1 MILATTRSPYMTLQW
16 PLSPHQKYVDTH
28 VVKKVCRSSLS
39 IVRYPFGSAA
49 SGLEYHTTHYWV
61 RIQKFDHY
69 AKLGILLFSLVLVA
83 AGSWD
88 SSWDWRFPDFF
99 AQFRCS
105 RNVWVEMI
113 GSQYREDENS
123 NDPNILHGSSAHGL
137 DHFFLI
143 SSPADPI
150 THFMTE
156 RGDLRSDEVHVKT
169 VDHMPCRNLLKQ
181 CRRGLPVLRPV
192 GVWDS

>member
-1 MILATTRSPYMTLQW
+1 
-16 PLSPHQKYVDTH
+16 
-28 VVKKVCRSSLS
+28 
-39 IVRYPFGSAA
+39 
-49 SGLEYHTTHYWV
+49 
-61 RIQKFDHY
+61 
-69 AKLGILLFSLVLVA
+69 
-83 AGSWD
+83 
-88 SSWDWRFPDFF
+88 
-99 AQFRCS
+99 
-105 RNVWVEMI
+105 MI

-181 CRRGLPVLRPV
+181 CRKGLPVLRPV